1 MGANLGCVRK
11 QQSWC
16 CPSSGI
22 DWLCRTHP
30 SEGAGRND
38 DAVSK
43 GTDSRG
49 AAEGLPTLTV
59 TTILEDPYV
68 MVRGAELEGYCM
80 DLLGALAGMLRFQ
93 YRVKVVGDGQYGAV
107 AAGGNWTGMIGEILR
122 READIA
128 VAPLTVTS
136 AREEVV
142 SFTTPFLQTGIGILL
157 RKDTASQDVS
167 FFHFLSPF
175 SKETW
180 TALLFA
186 YLLTCFCLFLVARLS
201 PCEWNEP
208 KNEENHF
215 TFLNS
220 LWFGAGAL
228 ALQGATPRPQAL
240 SVRVIAVVWWLFTLA
255 LLAAYIAN
263 FTALL
268 SSGSEQLPIQTFED
282 LVKQRNLEFGTLE
295 GSSTFYYFKNSKNP
309 IHQMIYEY
317 MEKRREHVLVKTYQE
332 AVQRVMDSNYAFIG
346 ESISQDLAA
355 ARHCNLIRAPEV
367 IGARGF
373 GIATTQASPWT
384 KPLSIAVLKLRE
396 SGDLDYLR
404 NKWWESSCL
413 RQSRDRWGPLEPPA
427 LGGLFLTL
435 GIGLALGILAA
446 LAELSSSSRRV
457 AAHAKVGPGSCPASP
472 CPSFHQGG
480 PQLLSCLPVSLL
492 PPRWAPAPVL
502 PPRVPPSTKVGP
514 SSCPASPCPSF
525 HQGGPQL
532 LSCLP
537 VSLLPPRWAPAP
549 VLPPC
554 VPPAPARPHHF
565 HPDLGFPKESCAVT
579 P

>member
-1 MGANLGCVRK
+1 MDRGLHFTICVVTAVLLLRE
-11 QQSWC
+11 
-16 CPSSGI
+16 SSQAGEEK
-22 DWLCRTHP
+22 DPEVLAAPKPDPR
-30 SEGAGRND
+30 GAG
-38 DAVSK
+38 
-43 GTDSRG
+43 
-49 AAEGLPTLTV
+49 EGLPTLTV

-80 DLLGALAGMLRFQ
+80 DLLAALAGMLRFQ
-93 YRVKVVGDGQYGAV
+93 YRVRVVGDGQYGA
-107 AAGGNWTGMIGEILR
+107 AAASGNWSGMVGEILR

-157 RKDTASQDVS
+157 RKDTASQDMS

-373 GIATTQASPWT
+373 GIATSQAGPW
-384 KPLSIAVLKLRE
+384 LLLRAP
-396 SGDLDYLR
+396 
-404 NKWWESSCL
+404 SSL
-413 RQSRDRWGPLEPPA
+413 PVSFLPPSW
-427 LGGLFLTL
+427 
-435 GIGLALGILAA
+435 A
-446 LAELSSSSRRV
+446 LASALSLSLSRVTPSTSWALAPAPGSVLSRVPSSI
-457 AAHAKVGPGSCPASP
+457 KVGPVSCSR
-472 CPSFHQGG
+472 STHS
-480 PQLLSCLPVSLL
+480 LLSPFLFQ
-492 PPRWAPAPVL
+492 
-502 PPRVPPSTKVGP
+502 K
-514 SSCPASPCPSF
+514 SCCSVFTEEICTRLRIKGA
-525 HQGGPQL
+525 
-532 LSCLP
+532 
-537 VSLLPPRWAPAP
+537 
-549 VLPPC
+549 
-554 VPPAPARPHHF
+554 ARQSQETS
-565 HPDLGFPKESCAVT
+565 GKANA
-579 P
+579 

>member
-1 MGANLGCVRK
+1 MDKGLHFMLCVTAAMLLLRESSQTGEKNDQKMLLHPNLGFE
-11 QQSWC
+11 
-16 CPSSGI
+16 
-22 DWLCRTHP
+22 L
-30 SEGAGRND
+30 
-38 DAVSK
+38 
-43 GTDSRG
+43 RG
-49 AAEGLPTLTV
+49 AEGGLPTLTV

-68 MVRGAELEGYCM
+68 MVRSAELEGYCM
-80 DLLGALAGMLRFQ
+80 DLLKALAGMLHFS

-107 AAGGNWTGMIGEILR
+107 TSNGNWTGMIGEILR
-122 READIA
+122 KEADIA

-157 RKDTASQDVS
+157 RKDRVSQEMS
-167 FFHFLSPF
+167 FFHFLAPF
-175 SKETW
+175 SKEIW
-180 TALLFA
+180 TGLLFA
-186 YLLTCFCLFLVARLS
+186 YVLTCFCLFLVARLS

-220 LWFGAGAL
+220 LWFGAGSL
-228 ALQGATPRPQAL
+228 TLQGVTPRPKAV
-240 SVRVIAVVWWLFTLA
+240 SVRVVAAAWWLFTIA

-268 SSGSEQLPIQTFED
+268 SSGTEQLPIQTFED
-282 LVKQRNLEFGTLE
+282 LVKQRKIEFGTLE

-317 MEKRREHVLVKTYQE
+317 MDKRRDHVLVKTYQE
-332 AVQRVMDSNYAFIG
+332 AVQRVMESNYAFIG

-373 GIATTQASPWT
+373 GIAAPQASPWT
-384 KPLSIAVLKLRE
+384 KKLSIAVLKLRE

-413 RQSRDRWGPLEPPA
+413 SQSRDRWSPLQPQA

-435 GIGLALGILAA
+435 GVGLALGVIAA
-446 LAELSSSSRRV
+446 VVELSNKSRH
-457 AAHAKVGPGSCPASP
+457 AAGHLKKSCCSVFTEEM
-472 CPSFHQGG
+472 CTR
-480 PQLLSCLPVSLL
+480 L
-492 PPRWAPAPVL
+492 RI
-502 PPRVPPSTKVGP
+502 
-514 SSCPASPCPSF
+514 
-525 HQGGPQL
+525 
-532 LSCLP
+532 
-537 VSLLPPRWAPAP
+537 
-549 VLPPC
+549 
-554 VPPAPARPHHF
+554 
-565 HPDLGFPKESCAVT
+565 KENTRQSQETSGRANA
-579 P
+579 

>member
-1 MGANLGCVRK
+1 MDKGLHFVFCVITTTLLLRE
-11 QQSWC
+11 
-16 CPSSGI
+16 SSQTG
-22 DWLCRTHP
+22 
-30 SEGAGRND
+30 EKND
-38 DAVSK
+38 PKMLAASK
-43 GTDSRG
+43 SGFVTDSRG
-49 AAEGLPTLTV
+49 PEEGLPTLTV

-68 MVRGAELEGYCM
+68 MVRSAELEGYCI
-80 DLLGALAGMLRFQ
+80 DLLKALAAMLHFS
-93 YRVKVVGDGQYGAV
+93 YKVKVVGDGQYGAV
-107 AAGGNWTGMIGEILR
+107 SSSGNWTGMIGEILR
-122 READIA
+122 QEADIA

-157 RKDTASQDVS
+157 RKDTVSQEMS
-167 FFHFLSPF
+167 FFHFLAPF

-180 TALLFA
+180 TGLLFA
-186 YLLTCFCLFLVARLS
+186 YVLTCFCLFLVARLS

-228 ALQGATPRPQAL
+228 ALQGVTPRPKAL
-240 SVRVIAVVWWLFTLA
+240 SVRVIAAVWWLFTIA

-282 LVKQRNLEFGTLE
+282 LVKQRKLEFGTLD
-295 GSSTFYYFKNSKNP
+295 GSSTFYFFKNSKNP

-317 MEKRREHVLVKTYQE
+317 MDKRRDYVLVKTYQE
-332 AVQRVMDSNYAFIG
+332 AVQRVMESNYAFIG

-384 KPLSIAVLKLRE
+384 KKLSIAVLKLRE
-396 SGDLDYLR
+396 SGDLDNLR
-404 NKWWESSCL
+404 NKWWETSCL
-413 RQSRDRWGPLEPPA
+413 HKSRERWSPLQPQA

-435 GIGLALGILAA
+435 AIGLALGVIAA
-446 LAELSSSSRRV
+446 VVELSNKSRH
-457 AAHAKVGPGSCPASP
+457 AAGHVKKSCCSVFTEEM
-472 CPSFHQGG
+472 CTR
-480 PQLLSCLPVSLL
+480 L
-492 PPRWAPAPVL
+492 RI
-502 PPRVPPSTKVGP
+502 
-514 SSCPASPCPSF
+514 
-525 HQGGPQL
+525 
-532 LSCLP
+532 
-537 VSLLPPRWAPAP
+537 
-549 VLPPC
+549 
-554 VPPAPARPHHF
+554 
-565 HPDLGFPKESCAVT
+565 KENTRQSQETSGRANA
-579 P
+579 

>member
-1 MGANLGCVRK
+1 MDKGLHLVFCVLAAMLLLRDSSQTGTRTADAVRK
-11 QQSWC
+11 VADLRA
-16 CPSSGI
+16 SG
-22 DWLCRTHP
+22 
-30 SEGAGRND
+30 
-38 DAVSK
+38 
-43 GTDSRG
+43 
-49 AAEGLPTLTV
+49 EGLPTLTV

-68 MVRGAELEGYCM
+68 MVRSAELEGYCM
-80 DLLGALAGMLRFQ
+80 DLLKALAAMLHFS
-93 YRVKVVGDGQYGAV
+93 YKVKVVGDGQYGAV
-107 AAGGNWTGMIGEILR
+107 SPGGNWTGMVGEILR
-122 READIA
+122 QEADIA

-157 RKDTASQDVS
+157 RKDTVSQEMS
-167 FFHFLSPF
+167 FFHFLAPF

-180 TALLFA
+180 TGLLFA

-228 ALQGATPRPQAL
+228 ALQGVTPRPKAL
-240 SVRVIAVVWWLFTLA
+240 SVRVVAAVWWLFTIA

-268 SSGSEQLPIQTFED
+268 SSSSEQLPIQTFED
-282 LVKQRNLEFGTLE
+282 LVKQRKLEFGTLE

-317 MEKRREHVLVKTYQE
+317 MDKRRDHVLVKTYQE
-332 AVQRVMDSNYAFIG
+332 AVQRVMESDYAFIG

-384 KPLSIAVLKLRE
+384 KKLSVAVLKLRE

-413 RQSRDRWGPLEPPA
+413 HRSRDSWSPLQPQA

-435 GIGLALGILAA
+435 GMGLALGVIAA
-446 LAELSSSSRRV
+446 LVELSNKSRNT
-457 AAHAKVGPGSCPASP
+457 AGHLKKSCCSVFTEEM
-472 CPSFHQGG
+472 C
-480 PQLLSCLPVSLL
+480 
-492 PPRWAPAPVL
+492 
-502 PPRVPPSTKVGP
+502 
-514 SSCPASPCPSF
+514 
-525 HQGGPQL
+525 
-532 LSCLP
+532 
-537 VSLLPPRWAPAP
+537 
-549 VLPPC
+549 
-554 VPPAPARPHHF
+554 AR
-565 HPDLGFPKESCAVT
+565 LRGKESTRHGQEAAGKANA
-579 P
+579 

>member
-1 MGANLGCVRK
+1 MDKSLHFTIGVLTAVLLLRE
-11 QQSWC
+11 
-16 CPSSGI
+16 SSQ
-22 DWLCRTHP
+22 
-30 SEGAGRND
+30 AGEEKD
-38 DAVSK
+38 PEVLAAPK
-43 GTDSRG
+43 PDSRG
-49 AAEGLPTLTV
+49 AGEGLPTLTV

-80 DLLGALAGMLRFQ
+80 ELLRALAGMLRFQ
-93 YRVKVVGDGQYGAV
+93 YRVRVVGDGQYGAV

-157 RKDTASQDVS
+157 RKDTASQDMS

-228 ALQGATPRPQAL
+228 ALQGANPRPQAL

-346 ESISQDLAA
+346 EVS
-355 ARHCNLIRAPEV
+355 PESLP
-367 IGARGF
+367 
-373 GIATTQASPWT
+373 QAESLCPSEQALPSPSVSLSLCPASRWT

-413 RQSRDRWGPLEPPA
+413 RHSRDRWGPLEPPA

-446 LAELSSSSRRV
+446 LAELSSSSRRA
-457 AAHAKVGPGSCPASP
+457 AAHAKKSCCSVFTEEICTRLRIKGAARQSQE
-472 CPSFHQGG
+472 PSGK
-480 PQLLSCLPVSLL
+480 
-492 PPRWAPAPVL
+492 ANA
-502 PPRVPPSTKVGP
+502 
-514 SSCPASPCPSF
+514 
-525 HQGGPQL
+525 
-532 LSCLP
+532 
-537 VSLLPPRWAPAP
+537 
-549 VLPPC
+549 
-554 VPPAPARPHHF
+554 
-565 HPDLGFPKESCAVT
+565 
-579 P
+579 

>member
-1 MGANLGCVRK
+1 MDKGLHFTICVVTAVLLLRE
-11 QQSWC
+11 
-16 CPSSGI
+16 SSQ
-22 DWLCRTHP
+22 
-30 SEGAGRND
+30 AGEEND
-38 DAVSK
+38 PEVLAAPKS
-43 GTDSRG
+43 DSRG

-373 GIATTQASPWT
+373 GIATTQ
-384 KPLSIAVLKLRE
+384 
-396 SGDLDYLR
+396 
-404 NKWWESSCL
+404 
-413 RQSRDRWGPLEPPA
+413 GPTIST
-427 LGGLFLTL
+427 LTL
-435 GIGLALGILAA
+435 VFLRKAVHGGCSSVIRQGKDTMKLHQCPPVPLG
-446 LAELSSSSRRV
+446 
-457 AAHAKVGPGSCPASP
+457 
-472 CPSFHQGG
+472 
-480 PQLLSCLPVSLL
+480 
-492 PPRWAPAPVL
+492 APVL
-502 PPRVPPSTKVGP
+502 QPSQGCAHGKGGSTEQPTP
-514 SSCPASPCPSF
+514 S
-525 HQGGPQL
+525 L
-532 LSCLP
+532 LSP
-537 VSLLPPRWAPAP
+537 FLLQKSCCSVFTEEICTR
-549 VLPPC
+549 LRIKGT
-554 VPPAPARPHHF
+554 ARQNQETS
-565 HPDLGFPKESCAVT
+565 GKANA
-579 P
+579 

>member
-1 MGANLGCVRK
+1 MPKPAGSSLLCRASRTDGQTDR
-11 QQSWC
+11 QTAPGSR
-16 CPSSGI
+16 SGI
-22 DWLCRTHP
+22 AAPMDKSLHITICVLTALLLLRE
-30 SEGAGRND
+30 SSQAGAGRND
-38 DAVSK
+38 DAMSK
-43 GTDSRG
+43 GMDPRG
-49 AAEGLPTLTV
+49 TGEGLPTLTV

-80 DLLGALAGMLRFQ
+80 ELLAALAGMLRFQ

-107 AAGGNWTGMIGEILR
+107 AAGGNWSGMIGEILR

-157 RKDTASQDVS
+157 RKDTASQDMS

-413 RQSRDRWGPLEPPA
+413 RQSRERWGPLEPPA

-446 LAELSSSSRRV
+446 LAELSSSSRRA
-457 AAHAKVGPGSCPASP
+457 AAHAKKSCCSVFTEEICTRLRIKGAARQSQDTPGKAN
-472 CPSFHQGG
+472 
-480 PQLLSCLPVSLL
+480 
-492 PPRWAPAPVL
+492 A
-502 PPRVPPSTKVGP
+502 
-514 SSCPASPCPSF
+514 
-525 HQGGPQL
+525 
-532 LSCLP
+532 
-537 VSLLPPRWAPAP
+537 
-549 VLPPC
+549 
-554 VPPAPARPHHF
+554 
-565 HPDLGFPKESCAVT
+565 
-579 P
+579 

>member
-1 MGANLGCVRK
+1 MDKSLHLTICVLTALLLLRESSQAGEEKDPEVLPAPKPDFILLSIINSFSFYLQNFVLISEFAFKWVIKRYSRAHLVAGTLGR
-11 QQSWC
+11 W
-16 CPSSGI
+16 G
-22 DWLCRTHP
+22 W
-30 SEGAGRND
+30 AG
-38 DAVSK
+38 K
-43 GTDSRG
+43 GG
-49 AAEGLPTLTV
+49 EMFPGLV
-59 TTILEDPYV
+59 
-68 MVRGAELEGYCM
+68 A
-80 DLLGALAGMLRFQ
+80 
-93 YRVKVVGDGQYGAV
+93 DGFLSPWQ
-107 AAGGNWTGMIGEILR
+107 
-122 READIA
+122 EADIA

-157 RKDTASQDVS
+157 RKDTASQDLS

-413 RQSRDRWGPLEPPA
+413 RQSRERWGPLEPPA

-446 LAELSSSSRRV
+446 LAELSSSSRRR
-457 AAHAKVGPGSCPASP
+457 AAHAKKSCCSVFTEEICTRLRIKGA
-472 CPSFHQGG
+472 
-480 PQLLSCLPVSLL
+480 
-492 PPRWAPAPVL
+492 
-502 PPRVPPSTKVGP
+502 
-514 SSCPASPCPSF
+514 
-525 HQGGPQL
+525 
-532 LSCLP
+532 
-537 VSLLPPRWAPAP
+537 
-549 VLPPC
+549 
-554 VPPAPARPHHF
+554 ARQSQETS
-565 HPDLGFPKESCAVT
+565 GKANA
-579 P
+579 

>member
-1 MGANLGCVRK
+1 MDKSLHFTVCVLTALLLLRE
-11 QQSWC
+11 
-16 CPSSGI
+16 SSQADAEPARSRGKE
-22 DWLCRTHP
+22 DWLCVP
-30 SEGAGRND
+30 
-38 DAVSK
+38 
-43 GTDSRG
+43 
-49 AAEGLPTLTV
+49 PCQ
-59 TTILEDPYV
+59 EDPYV

-80 DLLGALAGMLRFQ
+80 ELLAALAGMLRFQ
-93 YRVKVVGDGQYGAV
+93 YRVRVVADGQYGAV
-107 AAGGNWTGMIGEILR
+107 AAGGNWSGMIGEILR
-122 READIA
+122 READMA

-157 RKDTASQDVS
+157 RKDTASQDMS

-228 ALQGATPRPQAL
+228 ALQGATPRPQAF

-373 GIATTQASPWT
+373 GIATSQASPWT

-413 RQSRDRWGPLEPPA
+413 QERWGPLEPPA

-446 LAELSSSSRRV
+446 LKSCCSVFTEEICTRLRIKG
-457 AAHAKVGPGSCPASP
+457 AARQSQETSGKANA
-472 CPSFHQGG
+472 
-480 PQLLSCLPVSLL
+480 
-492 PPRWAPAPVL
+492 
-502 PPRVPPSTKVGP
+502 
-514 SSCPASPCPSF
+514 
-525 HQGGPQL
+525 
-532 LSCLP
+532 
-537 VSLLPPRWAPAP
+537 
-549 VLPPC
+549 
-554 VPPAPARPHHF
+554 
-565 HPDLGFPKESCAVT
+565 
-579 P
+579 

>member
-1 MGANLGCVRK
+1 MDKSLHLTICVLTALLLLRE
-11 QQSWC
+11 
-16 CPSSGI
+16 SSQAGEEK
-22 DWLCRTHP
+22 HP
-30 SEGAGRND
+30 E
-38 DAVSK
+38 
-43 GTDSRG
+43 GTDHRG
-49 AAEGLPTLTV
+49 TGEGLPTLTV
-59 TTILEDPYV
+59 TTIL
-68 MVRGAELEGYCM
+68 
-80 DLLGALAGMLRFQ
+80 
-93 YRVKVVGDGQYGAV
+93 
-107 AAGGNWTGMIGEILR
+107 
-122 READIA
+122 EADIA

-157 RKDTASQDVS
+157 RKDTASQDMS

-413 RQSRDRWGPLEPPA
+413 RQSRDAPWCSCSPA
-427 LGGLFLTL
+427 LPTCTWKGWIHRTTTH
-435 GIGLALGILAA
+435 
-446 LAELSSSSRRV
+446 S
-457 AAHAKVGPGSCPASP
+457 
-472 CPSFHQGG
+472 
-480 PQLLSCLPVSLL
+480 LLSFLFQ
-492 PPRWAPAPVL
+492 
-502 PPRVPPSTKVGP
+502 K
-514 SSCPASPCPSF
+514 SCCSVFTEEICTRLRIKGA
-525 HQGGPQL
+525 
-532 LSCLP
+532 
-537 VSLLPPRWAPAP
+537 
-549 VLPPC
+549 
-554 VPPAPARPHHF
+554 ARQSQ
-565 HPDLGFPKESCAVT
+565 DT
-579 P
+579 PGKANA